1 MEAAV
6 KLGESLMLK
15 QGNLKARAWT
25 NKAALFA
32 GKNDDVQLSSLA

>member
-15 QGNLKARAWT
+15 QGKAWT